1 MYIFLSEVR
10 LEEKEGHKNY
20 LGKTSECFDTYEG
33 RYYKINNKY
42 EWSKR
47 TKAPKLVAE
56 TFHVY
61 SFVVL
66 FFSRVAILN
75 FDSLLFIK
83 LIC

>member
-1 MYIFLSEVR
+1 MFSPVA
-10 LEEKEGHKNY
+10 
-20 LGKTSECFDTYEG
+20 STYEG
-33 RYYKINNKY
+33 RYYKINYKY

-47 TKAPKLVAE
+47 TKAPKFVAE
-56 TFHVY
+56 TFHVH

-66 FFSRVAILN
+66 CFSRVAILN